1 MGRFRVNYDGLGGY
15 NFGFCH
21 CNHCSVS
28 QPTLTT
34 SSPHLSTSK
43 HLRLTTTYSFTRS
56 VSDVSDPSWG
66 LLDPGSVGAS
76 ERIPRHPQYA
86 SEGPPLLCSMIS
98 HDRSSSSSSGEV
110 LPGRHAGWSASRL
123 CTPLVLVTTL
133 TLLLLTTS
141 LSSIGV
147 TAANSRPALFSSPA
161 SHNSRGADFLQ
172 QVLTQPK
179 SRSDTPSPPA
189 ASICRPTGQIE
200 DASCDYETVETI
212 NSQFFDRLDTLR
224 KTDFFKFYK
233 VNLFKECP
241 FWNENG
247 FCMNRACSV
256 ETEDESNVPEEFRVK
271 RLSSVTTA
279 SPKDVVMTGSDAS
292 CSCSSEE
299 FCHLD
304 DDLEEEGV
312 YVDLLKNPERFTGY
326 AGPSANRVWKSIYEE
341 NCFNGVKFV
350 EPARPIE
357 SGGVGFVDKSMLS
370 SNPMSGF
377 SGLVSSLQAPL
388 DSGDSEQCLEKRVF
402 YRIISGLHASISIHI
417 CHDFLDT
424 KTGEWAPNLECFV
437 TRIAEHPERLQN
449 VYFDYVLLLRALS
462 RLGDS
467 KDNFSLRAGDSIED
481 AAAKTQLDQLIHDAR
496 DCPTT
501 FDEAQMFNGQ
511 NRESLEL
518 KQEFRQHFRNISTIM
533 DCVGC
538 DKCRLWGKLQVN
550 GIGTALKLLFN
561 RYEGGGAAA
570 QVRLQKSEL
579 VALVNAAHR
588 IAESLR
594 AVERFRDMY
603 QRKAAD
609 EASEGVVDTR
619 PIRSVDQAVG
629 QNGTRDKAEYD
640 ATERDSETFVL
651 ASWLHWLEKQ
661 AEACKRSLESCLH
674 ALGVVTGWSKHTEL

>member
-1 MGRFRVNYDGLGGY
+1 
-15 NFGFCH
+15 
-21 CNHCSVS
+21 
-28 QPTLTT
+28 
-34 SSPHLSTSK
+34 
-43 HLRLTTTYSFTRS
+43 
-56 VSDVSDPSWG
+56 
-66 LLDPGSVGAS
+66 
-76 ERIPRHPQYA
+76 
-86 SEGPPLLCSMIS
+86 MIS
-98 HDRSSSSSSGEV
+98 HARSSSGSGEM
-110 LPGRHAGWSASRL
+110 PRRRGWSAHRL
-123 CTPLVLVTTL
+123 GMSIALALLTTV
-133 TLLLLTTS
+133 TLLLLSASTT
-141 LSSIGV
+141 SIGV
-147 TAANSRPALFSSPA
+147 SAVSSRPALFRSPA
-161 SHNSRGADFLQ
+161 SDNSRGADFLQ
-172 QVLTQPK
+172 QVLTKP
-179 SRSDTPSPPA
+179 RSQRPPA
-189 ASICRPTGQIE
+189 EAAAPALGAEPICRPTGQIE

-256 ETEDESNVPEEFRVK
+256 ETEDESNVPEEFRVN

-279 SPKDVVMTGSDAS
+279 SPQDVVMTGSDAS
-292 CSCSSEE
+292 CSCSSTE

-304 DDLEEEGV
+304 DESAEEGV

-350 EPARPIE
+350 EPARPTS
-357 SGGVGFVDKSMLS
+357 SGGTGFVDKSMLQS
-370 SNPMSGF
+370 SIPALGGLSSGF

-424 KTGEWAPNLECFV
+424 KTGEWAPNLECFI

-462 RLGDS
+462 QLGDS
-467 KDNFSLRAGDSIED
+467 TQNFSLRAGDSIED
-481 AAAKTQLDQLIHDAR
+481 PLAVAQLDQLISDAR
-496 DCPTT
+496 ACPTT

-561 RYEGGGAAA
+561 RNDESEGVGE
-570 QVRLQKSEL
+570 VKLQKSEL

-603 QRKAAD
+603 QEQKLGAAAATGEVAGIVD
-609 EASEGVVDTR
+609 KREASHTERTKV
-619 PIRSVDQAVG
+619 
-629 QNGTRDKAEYD
+629 NGTQQQYDVEVEVEKAMHE
-640 ATERDSETFVL
+640 ETKL
-651 ASWLHWLEKQ
+651 AHWLHWIEKQ
-661 AEACKRSLESCLH
+661 AEACKRSLVHCLH
-674 ALGVVTGWSKHTEL
+674 ALGLVTGWSTDGGRGTSKHSEL

>member
-1 MGRFRVNYDGLGGY
+1 MVSHARSISVGDVPTHGRSLDRIGI
-15 NFGFCH
+15 
-21 CNHCSVS
+21 SV
-28 QPTLTT
+28 TLFLFALTT
-34 SSPHLSTSK
+34 ILLLSASPTSV
-43 HLRLTTTYSFTRS
+43 L
-56 VSDVSDPSWG
+56 
-66 LLDPGSVGAS
+66 AS
-76 ERIPRHPQYA
+76 A
-86 SEGPPLLCSMIS
+86 
-98 HDRSSSSSSGEV
+98 SSS
-110 LPGRHAGWSASRL
+110 
-123 CTPLVLVTTL
+123 
-133 TLLLLTTS
+133 
-141 LSSIGV
+141 
-147 TAANSRPALFSSPA
+147 TAASRPALFRSPA
-161 SHNSRGADFLQ
+161 SDSSRGADFLQ
-172 QVLTQPK
+172 QVLTKPK
-179 SRSDTPSPPA
+179 TPSRPSSATLSEGEP
-189 ASICRPTGQIE
+189 ICRPTGQIE

-212 NSQFFDRLDTLR
+212 NSQFFDRLDALR
-224 KTDFFKFYK
+224 TTNFFKYYK

-256 ETEDESNVPEEFRVK
+256 ETEQEANVPEQFRVN

-279 SPKDVVMTGSDAS
+279 LPGDVVMTGSDAS
-292 CSCSSEE
+292 CSCSQTE

-304 DDLEEEGV
+304 DQVGEEGV
-312 YVDLLKNPERFTGY
+312 YVDLIKNPERFTGY

-350 EPARPIE
+350 EPARPQS
-357 SGGVGFVDKSMLS
+357 SGGTGFVDKTVLQS
-370 SNPMSGF
+370 SPLGGAGF

-424 KTGEWAPNLECFV
+424 KTGEWAPNLECFI

-467 KDNFSLRAGDSIED
+467 KDNFSLRHGDSID
-481 AAAKTQLDQLIHDAR
+481 DSTTIAQLDQLISDAR
-496 DCPTT
+496 ACPTT

-518 KQEFRQHFRNISTIM
+518 KQEFRQHFRNISAIM

-561 RYEGGGAAA
+561 RNEEGGGGE
-570 QVRLQKSEL
+570 VKLQRSEL

-603 QRKAAD
+603 QAQQAKVV
-609 EASEGVVDTR
+609 EGVGEVGRRVNETR
-619 PIRSVDQAVG
+619 SEAKMEEEAG
-629 QNGTRDKAEYD
+629 NGGL
-640 ATERDSETFVL
+640 SG
-651 ASWLHWLEKQ
+651 WLHWLEKRAEQ
-661 AEACKRSLESCLH
+661 SIEACKRSLVHCLH
-674 ALGVVTGWSKHTEL
+674 ALGLATSWSTSNSEHSEL

>member
-1 MGRFRVNYDGLGGY
+1 
-15 NFGFCH
+15 
-21 CNHCSVS
+21 
-28 QPTLTT
+28 
-34 SSPHLSTSK
+34 
-43 HLRLTTTYSFTRS
+43 
-56 VSDVSDPSWG
+56 
-66 LLDPGSVGAS
+66 
-76 ERIPRHPQYA
+76 
-86 SEGPPLLCSMIS
+86 MIS
-98 HDRSSSSSSGEV
+98 HARRHSGSGE
-110 LPGRHAGWSASRL
+110 LPRRRQWSAHRL
-123 CTPLVLVTTL
+123 TISIAVLVLTTL
-133 TLLLLTTS
+133 SLLLLTGTATS
-141 LSSIGV
+141 V
-147 TAANSRPALFSSPA
+147 VAATGSSRPALFRSPA
-161 SHNSRGADFLQ
+161 SDNARGADFLQ
-172 QVLTQPK
+172 QVLTKP
-179 SRSDTPSPPA
+179 PSSSSSE
-189 ASICRPTGQIE
+189 ASLSEPICRPTGQIE

-256 ETEDESNVPEEFRVK
+256 ETEEESDVPEEFRVK

-279 SPKDVVMTGSDAS
+279 SNEDVVMTGSDAS
-292 CSCSSEE
+292 CTCSQDE

-304 DDLEEEGV
+304 DEAEEGV

-350 EPARPIE
+350 EPARPAA
-357 SGGVGFVDKSMLS
+357 SGGTGFVDKSMLQS
-370 SNPMSGF
+370 SSPAMGLSSGF

-424 KTGEWAPNLECFV
+424 KSGEWAPNLECFI

-467 KDNFSLRAGDSIED
+467 KQNFSLRKGDSIED
-481 AAAKTQLDQLIHDAR
+481 PLAVAQLDQLIQDAR
-496 DCPTT
+496 SCPTT

-561 RYEGGGAAA
+561 RNGGGKEEGE
-570 QVRLQKSEL
+570 VRLQKSEL

-603 QRKAAD
+603 QAVAEKKELEQQKVIDGDAGYTGRRA
-609 EASEGVVDTR
+609 EA
-619 PIRSVDQAVG
+619 
-629 QNGTRDKAEYD
+629 N
-640 ATERDSETFVL
+640 ATEEHSFDSIDGQEGTL
-651 ASWLHWLEKQ
+651 LSHWLGWLEKQ
-661 AEACKRSLESCLH
+661 MAACQRSLVSCLH
-674 ALGVVTGWSKHTEL
+674 ALGIATGWSESGKHSEL

>member
-1 MGRFRVNYDGLGGY
+1 
-15 NFGFCH
+15 
-21 CNHCSVS
+21 
-28 QPTLTT
+28 
-34 SSPHLSTSK
+34 
-43 HLRLTTTYSFTRS
+43 
-56 VSDVSDPSWG
+56 
-66 LLDPGSVGAS
+66 
-76 ERIPRHPQYA
+76 
-86 SEGPPLLCSMIS
+86 MIS
-98 HDRSSSSSSGEV
+98 HARSNSNSGEIRRKRCSLDRIGMSV
-110 LPGRHAGWSASRL
+110 AL
-123 CTPLVLVTTL
+123 LVLSIVS
-133 TLLLLTTS
+133 LLLLSGSPTS
-141 LSSIGV
+141 V
-147 TAANSRPALFSSPA
+147 AAATRGAPPALFRSPA
-161 SHNSRGADFLQ
+161 SDNSRGADFLQ
-172 QVLTQPK
+172 QVLTKPK
-179 SRSDTPSPPA
+179 RQEAATASPLA
-189 ASICRPTGQIE
+189 NESICRPTGQIE

-224 KTDFFKFYK
+224 KTDFFKYYK

-256 ETEDESNVPEEFRVK
+256 ETEDESNVPDEFRVK

-279 SPKDVVMTGSDAS
+279 SPNDVVMMGSDSS
-292 CSCSSEE
+292 CSCSSDE

-304 DDLEEEGV
+304 DESSEEGV

-341 NCFNGVKFV
+341 NCFNGVKFI
-350 EPARPIE
+350 EPARPTS
-357 SGGVGFVDKSMLS
+357 SG
-370 SNPMSGF
+370 
-377 SGLVSSLQAPL
+377 APL

-424 KTGEWAPNLECFV
+424 KTGEWAPNLECFIS
-437 TRIAEHPERLQN
+437 RIAEHPERLQN

-467 KDNFSLRAGDSIED
+467 SQNFSLRAGDSIQD
-481 AAAKTQLDQLIHDAR
+481 PSAVAQLDQLIADAR
-496 DCPTT
+496 ACPTT

-550 GIGTALKLLFN
+550 GVGTALKLLFN
-561 RYEGGGAAA
+561 RNEREGVEE
-570 QVRLQKSEL
+570 VRLQKSEL

-603 QRKAAD
+603 QEQRALPPKRGGRARDGEGPLHSITKINRGREERYKTWAH
-609 EASEGVVDTR
+609 SEEVD
-619 PIRSVDQAVG
+619 
-629 QNGTRDKAEYD
+629 AELG
-640 ATERDSETFVL
+640 EWNLSH
-651 ASWLHWLEKQ
+651 WLTWLEKR
-661 AEACKRSLESCLH
+661 AEQSLAACKRSLVHCLH
-674 ALGVVTGWSKHTEL
+674 ALGFATGQTATALTVATS

>member
-1 MGRFRVNYDGLGGY
+1 M
-15 NFGFCH
+15 
-21 CNHCSVS
+21 
-28 QPTLTT
+28 
-34 SSPHLSTSK
+34 
-43 HLRLTTTYSFTRS
+43 
-56 VSDVSDPSWG
+56 
-66 LLDPGSVGAS
+66 A
-76 ERIPRHPQYA
+76 
-86 SEGPPLLCSMIS
+86 
-98 HDRSSSSSSGEV
+98 
-110 LPGRHAGWSASRL
+110 
-123 CTPLVLVTTL
+123 
-133 TLLLLTTS
+133 
-141 LSSIGV
+141 
-147 TAANSRPALFSSPA
+147 SRPALFHSPA
-161 SHNSRGADFLQ
+161 SDNSRGADFLQ
-172 QVLTQPK
+172 QVLTKPK
-179 SRSDTPSPPA
+179 PPSLPSKSE
-189 ASICRPTGQIE
+189 SICRPTGQIE

-224 KTDFFKFYK
+224 TTDFFKYYK

-256 ETEDESNVPEEFRVK
+256 ETEEEANVPEEFRVNK
-271 RLSSVTTA
+271 LSSVTTA
-279 SPKDVVMTGSDAS
+279 LPGDVVMTGSDAS
-292 CSCSSEE
+292 CSCSQTE

-304 DDLEEEGV
+304 DELEEGV

-350 EPARPIE
+350 EPARPQS
-357 SGGVGFVDKSMLS
+357 SGGAGFVDKTMLQS
-370 SNPMSGF
+370 SSSPLGGPGGLSGF
-377 SGLVSSLQAPL
+377 SGLVSSLQAPS

-424 KTGEWAPNLECFV
+424 KTGEWAPNLECFI

-467 KDNFSLRAGDSIED
+467 KENFSLRHGDSID
-481 AAAKTQLDQLIHDAR
+481 DPATVKQLDQLISDAR
-496 DCPTT
+496 ACPTT

-511 NRESLEL
+511 NRQSLEL
-518 KQEFRQHFRNISTIM
+518 KHEFRQHFRNISTIM

-561 RYEGGGAAA
+561 RNEEGEGRGE
-570 QVRLQKSEL
+570 VKLQRSEL

-594 AVERFRDMY
+594 AVERFRDIY
-603 QRKAAD
+603 QQQQREGANGELKGVEAAQ
-609 EASEGVVDTR
+609 EKNRAQPVEKVKQRVNATR
-619 PIRSVDQAVG
+619 PAAAKQKEEVG
-629 QNGTRDKAEYD
+629 EGGG
-640 ATERDSETFVL
+640 FVG
-651 ASWLHWLEKQ
+651 WLHWLEQ
-661 AEACKRSLESCLH
+661 RAEQSLVACKQSLVHCLH
-674 ALGVVTGWSKHTEL
+674 ALGFATGWTSSSTAGGSDHSEL

>member
-1 MGRFRVNYDGLGGY
+1 
-15 NFGFCH
+15 
-21 CNHCSVS
+21 
-28 QPTLTT
+28 
-34 SSPHLSTSK
+34 
-43 HLRLTTTYSFTRS
+43 
-56 VSDVSDPSWG
+56 
-66 LLDPGSVGAS
+66 
-76 ERIPRHPQYA
+76 
-86 SEGPPLLCSMIS
+86 MIS
-98 HDRSSSSSSGEV
+98 HARSSSGSGEV
-110 LPGRHAGWSASRL
+110 PRRRGWSARQLGVSIAL
-123 CTPLVLVTTL
+123 LLFTTI
-133 TLLLLTTS
+133 TLLLLSASTTS
-141 LSSIGV
+141 LGV
-147 TAANSRPALFSSPA
+147 TAANSRPALFRSPA
-161 SHNSRGADFLQ
+161 SDNSRGADFLQ
-172 QVLTQPK
+172 QVLTKP
-179 SRSDTPSPPA
+179 RSSLAPA
-189 ASICRPTGQIE
+189 APALGAEPICRPTGQIE

-241 FWNENG
+241 YWNENG

-256 ETEDESNVPEEFRVK
+256 ETEDESDVPEEFRVN

-279 SPKDVVMTGSDAS
+279 SPNDVVMTGSDAS
-292 CSCSSEE
+292 CSCSSTE

-304 DDLEEEGV
+304 DESSEEGV

-350 EPARPIE
+350 EPARPTS
-357 SGGVGFVDKSMLS
+357 SGGTGFVDKSMLQS
-370 SNPMSGF
+370 SSPALGGLSSGF
-377 SGLVSSLQAPL
+377 SGLMSSLQAPL

-424 KTGEWAPNLECFV
+424 QTGQWAPNLECFI

-467 KDNFSLRAGDSIED
+467 THNFSLRAGDSIED
-481 AAAKTQLDQLIHDAR
+481 PLAVAQLDRLISDAR
-496 DCPTT
+496 ACPTT
-501 FDEAQMFNGQ
+501 FDEAQMFSAQ

-561 RYEGGGAAA
+561 RNEREVGE
-570 QVRLQKSEL
+570 VRLQKSEL

-603 QRKAAD
+603 QEQRLEVA
-609 EASEGVVDTR
+609 
-619 PIRSVDQAVG
+619 
-629 QNGTRDKAEYD
+629 KAEQVED
-640 ATERDSETFVL
+640 RVSSGNATQQERDGVEADTNLGESRL
-651 ASWLHWLEKQ
+651 SHWLHWLERQ
-661 AEACKRSLESCLH
+661 AQACRRSLVHCLH
-674 ALGVVTGWSKHTEL
+674 ALGVVTGWSSGRDASKHSEL

>member
-1 MGRFRVNYDGLGGY
+1 M
-15 NFGFCH
+15 
-21 CNHCSVS
+21 VS
-28 QPTLTT
+28 
-34 SSPHLSTSK
+34 HA
-43 HLRLTTTYSFTRS
+43 RS
-56 VSDVSDPSWG
+56 HSG
-66 LLDPGSVGAS
+66 
-76 ERIPRHPQYA
+76 
-86 SEGPPLLCSMIS
+86 
-98 HDRSSSSSSGEV
+98 SGE
-110 LPGRHAGWSASRL
+110 LPRRRAWSARQLGVSL
-123 CTPLVLVTTL
+123 ALAILTSL
-133 TLLLLTTS
+133 TLLLLSGSTTS
-141 LSSIGV
+141 V
-147 TAANSRPALFSSPA
+147 TAAVSGARPALFRSPA
-161 SHNSRGADFLQ
+161 SDNSRGADFLQ
-172 QVLTQPK
+172 HVLTKPRTQP
-179 SRSDTPSPPA
+179 RSAAAPSLDTEP
-189 ASICRPTGQIE
+189 ICRPTGQIE

-212 NSQFFDRLDTLR
+212 NSQFFDRLDALR

-256 ETEDESNVPEEFRVK
+256 ETEDESNVPEEFRVN

-279 SPKDVVMTGSDAS
+279 SPNDVVMTGSDAS
-292 CSCSSEE
+292 CSCSSTE

-304 DDLEEEGV
+304 DESSDQGV

-350 EPARPIE
+350 EPARPTW
-357 SGGVGFVDKSMLS
+357 SGGTGFVDKSLLHS
-370 SNPMSGF
+370 SSPALGGLPSGF

-424 KTGEWAPNLECFV
+424 KTGEWAPNLECFI

-462 RLGDS
+462 RLDDS
-467 KDNFSLRAGDSIED
+467 KQNFSLRAGDSIED
-481 AAAKTQLDQLIHDAR
+481 ALAVAQLDELIQDAR
-496 DCPTT
+496 ACPTT

-511 NRESLEL
+511 NRDSLEL

-561 RYEGGGAAA
+561 RNDERDGVGE
-570 QVRLQKSEL
+570 VKLQKSEL

-603 QRKAAD
+603 QEQRL
-609 EASEGVVDTR
+609 AS
-619 PIRSVDQAVG
+619 
-629 QNGTRDKAEYD
+629 DKAEQTKTLEHSSHTKRVAQAN
-640 ATERDSETFVL
+640 ATSAKSFDQAQESAQDETLFKH
-651 ASWLHWLEKQ
+651 WLCWLEKQ
-661 AEACKRSLESCLH
+661 VAACQRSLVHCLQ
-674 ALGVVTGWSKHTEL
+674 AVGIGVAGRSHNSGSGKHSEL

>member
-1 MGRFRVNYDGLGGY
+1 MLTKPK
-15 NFGFCH
+15 
-21 CNHCSVS
+21 NHAAD
-28 QPTLTT
+28 P
-34 SSPHLSTSK
+34 
-43 HLRLTTTYSFTRS
+43 RS
-56 VSDVSDPSWG
+56 
-66 LLDPGSVGAS
+66 A
-76 ERIPRHPQYA
+76 
-86 SEGPPLLCSMIS
+86 
-98 HDRSSSSSSGEV
+98 SSS
-110 LPGRHAGWSASRL
+110 
-123 CTPLVLVTTL
+123 TT
-133 TLLLLTTS
+133 
-141 LSSIGV
+141 
-147 TAANSRPALFSSPA
+147 
-161 SHNSRGADFLQ
+161 
-172 QVLTQPK
+172 
-179 SRSDTPSPPA
+179 
-189 ASICRPTGQIE
+189 ICRPTGQIE

-212 NSQFFDRLDTLR
+212 NSQFFDRLDALR

-241 FWNENG
+241 YWNENG

-256 ETEDESNVPEEFRVK
+256 ETEDESNVPDEFRVK

-279 SPKDVVMTGSDAS
+279 SPNDVVMTGSDAS
-292 CSCSSEE
+292 CSCSSTE

-304 DDLEEEGV
+304 DETSEEGV

-341 NCFNGVKFV
+341 NCFNGVKFI
-350 EPARPIE
+350 EPARPTS
-357 SGGVGFVDKSMLS
+357 SGGTGFVDKSMLQS
-370 SNPMSGF
+370 SSPAMGGLGGLPGGF

-424 KTGEWAPNLECFV
+424 STGEWAPNLECFI

-467 KDNFSLRAGDSIED
+467 SENFSLRAGDSIQD
-481 AAAKTQLDQLIHDAR
+481 PSAAAQLDRLISDAR
-496 DCPTT
+496 ACPTT

-538 DKCRLWGKLQVN
+538 DKCRLWGKLQIN

-561 RYEGGGAAA
+561 RNDESAGEGEV
-570 QVRLQKSEL
+570 QLQKSEL

-603 QRKAAD
+603 QEERQRAPEAKGEPERKMGYK
-609 EASEGVVDTR
+609 ASDLGDNTTR
-619 PIRSVDQAVG
+619 PGEVELDP
-629 QNGTRDKAEYD
+629 
-640 ATERDSETFVL
+640 ERGEEGLGSSL
-651 ASWLHWLEKQ
+651 AHWLLWLEKR
-661 AEACKRSLESCLH
+661 AEQSLAACRRSLALCLH
-674 ALGVVTGWSKHTEL
+674 ALGFATGPDGVDSARHSEL

>member
-1 MGRFRVNYDGLGGY
+1 MTVA
-15 NFGFCH
+15 
-21 CNHCSVS
+21 V
-28 QPTLTT
+28 
-34 SSPHLSTSK
+34 
-43 HLRLTTTYSFTRS
+43 
-56 VSDVSDPSWG
+56 
-66 LLDPGSVGAS
+66 A
-76 ERIPRHPQYA
+76 
-86 SEGPPLLCSMIS
+86 
-98 HDRSSSSSSGEV
+98 
-110 LPGRHAGWSASRL
+110 
-123 CTPLVLVTTL
+123 
-133 TLLLLTTS
+133 LLTTVTLLS
-141 LSSIGV
+141 LSGSV
-147 TAANSRPALFSSPA
+147 SSVAAAAGAARPALFRSPA
-161 SHNSRGADFLQ
+161 SDSSRGADFLQ
-172 QVLTQPK
+172 QVLTKPRHK
-179 SRSDTPSPPA
+179 GASSSYTASLGGE
-189 ASICRPTGQIE
+189 SICRPTGQIE

-212 NSQFFDRLDTLR
+212 NSQFFDRLNTLR

-241 FWNENG
+241 FWNENS

-256 ETEDESNVPEEFRVK
+256 ETEDESDVPEEFRVK

-279 SPKDVVMTGSDAS
+279 SPDDVLMTGSDAS
-292 CSCSSEE
+292 CSCSSTE

-304 DDLEEEGV
+304 DESSEEGV

-350 EPARPIE
+350 EPARPTS
-357 SGGVGFVDKSMLS
+357 SGGTGFVDKSMLQS
-370 SNPMSGF
+370 SSPAFNGLSGGF
-377 SGLVSSLQAPL
+377 GGLVSSLQAPL

-424 KTGEWAPNLECFV
+424 KTGEWAPNLECFI

-467 KDNFSLRAGDSIED
+467 SQNFSLRAGDSIED
-481 AAAKTQLDQLIHDAR
+481 PSAVAQLDQLINDAR
-496 DCPTT
+496 ACPTT
-501 FDEAQMFNGQ
+501 FDEAQMFSGQ

-538 DKCRLWGKLQVN
+538 DKCRLWGKLQVH

-561 RYEGGGAAA
+561 RNEREAVGE
-570 QVRLQKSEL
+570 VKLQKSEL

-603 QRKAAD
+603 QEERAIG
-609 EASEGVVDTR
+609 S
-619 PIRSVDQAVG
+619 SDQA
-629 QNGTRDKAEYD
+629 KAERAVED
-640 ATERDSETFVL
+640 RVARPGSSHTPRRGKHNATRQTEYVAELPVDESTWTQL
-651 ASWLHWLEKQ
+651 LGWLEKG
-661 AEACKRSLESCLH
+661 AEACKRSLAHCLQ
-674 ALGVVTGWSKHTEL
+674 ALGFNTGWSTHRTINKHSEL